1 MDRAEATGLG
11 VATAGHCALLAA
23 LAFGFANARLLEIR
37 NEAIEVAFVEEA
49 ALQSSAP
56 IPSAGEPAP
65 RLSEPEPVS
74 QLEPLAEP
82 APAPAPPP
90 IVPQPRLVPPPP
102 RPAPKAIER
111 PPPPRQAA
119 TQPKQAQPKQAQ
131 PKQAQPKQAQPKQA
145 QPKQVARPKQ
155 AAPSRDRL
163 AGLLDG
169 VTERPSEGKATS
181 APAAVAGPAVK
192 ASLGAEV
199 QRQLKPHWRAPTG
212 ADVDQLRTT
221 IQVRLGRDGS
231 LAGEPRVLRQ
241 TGVTASNRTQ
251 AELHAER
258 AIRAVKLAAPFNL
271 PAEYYDA
278 WKVISPIFD
287 KRLG

>member
-23 LAFGFANARLLEIR
+23 LAFGFANARLPEIR
-37 NEAIEVAFVEEA
+37 NEPIEVAFVEEA
-49 ALQSSAP
+49 AIQSSVPAP
-56 IPSAGEPAP
+56 SSSEPAP
-65 RLSEPEPVS
+65 RLSEPERAP
-74 QLEPLAEP
+74 QAELLAEP
-82 APAPAPPP
+82 VPAPPP
-90 IVPQPRLVPPPP
+90 IVPQPRLASPPP
-102 RPAPKAIER
+102 RPTPKVVER
-111 PPPPRQAA
+111 PRPPPRQAA
-119 TQPKQAQPKQAQ
+119 SQPKQAQPKQAG
-131 PKQAQPKQAQPKQA
+131 
-145 QPKQVARPKQ
+145 RPKQ
-155 AAPSRDRL
+155 AAPRGDRL

-169 VTERPSEGKATS
+169 VSDRPTQGKALST
-181 APAAVAGPAVK
+181 PAAVVASPAVK
-192 ASLGAEV
+192 SALGAQV
-199 QRQLKPHWRAPTG
+199 QRQLKPHWRSPTG

-231 LAGEPRVLRQ
+231 LIGEPRVLRQ
-241 TGVTASNRTQ
+241 TGVTDSNRAQ

-271 PAEYYDA
+271 PAEYYEA

>member
-23 LAFGFANARLLEIR
+23 LAFGFANARLPEIR
-37 NEAIEVAFVEEA
+37 NEPIEVAFVEEV
-49 ALQSSAP
+49 ALESNAP
-56 IPSAGEPAP
+56 VPSASEPAP

-74 QLEPLAEP
+74 EPEPLAEP
-82 APAPAPPP
+82 TPAPPP
-90 IVPQPRLVPPPP
+90 ILPQPRLAPPPP

-111 PPPPRQAA
+111 PRPPRQAA
-119 TQPKQAQPKQAQ
+119 SQPKQAQPKQAQ
-131 PKQAQPKQAQPKQA
+131 PKQAQPKQA
-145 QPKQVARPKQ
+145 ARPKQ
-155 AAPSRDRL
+155 AAPRRDRL

-169 VTERPSEGKATS
+169 VSDRPSPGKATS
-181 APAAVAGPAVK
+181 PSAAVAGPAVK

-199 QRQLKPHWRAPTG
+199 QRQLKPHWRSPTG

-241 TGVTASNRTQ
+241 TGVTASNRAQ

-258 AIRAVKLAAPFNL
+258 AIRAVKLAAPFRL

>member
-23 LAFGFANARLLEIR
+23 LAFGFANARLPEIR
-37 NEAIEVAFVEEA
+37 NEPIEVAFVEEVA
-49 ALQSSAP
+49 PQSNAP
-56 IPSAGEPAP
+56 ILSASEPAP

-131 PKQAQPKQAQPKQA
+131 PKQAQPKQ
-145 QPKQVARPKQ
+145 VDRPTQ

-169 VTERPSEGKATS
+169 VAERPSEGKATS

-241 TGVTASNRTQ
+241 TGVTDSNRAQ